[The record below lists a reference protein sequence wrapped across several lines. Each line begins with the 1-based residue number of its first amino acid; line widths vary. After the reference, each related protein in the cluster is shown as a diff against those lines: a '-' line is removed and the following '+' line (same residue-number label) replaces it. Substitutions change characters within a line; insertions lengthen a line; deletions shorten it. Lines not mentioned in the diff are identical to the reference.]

1 MFNAKFLMV
10 VASLLLAYAMG
21 GEARAIREGH
31 SNGHAPSPT
40 VQVRSTV
47 DQTIRILTDPG
58 LQGDA
63 QRDQRHRLARKVILT
78 RFDFNVMA
86 KRSLGSHWRHLTPE
100 ERHRFVSLFTQF
112 LEKIYLARIDEF
124 NGEKFFYTSEYVDH
138 GYAEVTSE
146 VFTSNGKE
154 FTIRYKLH
162 LVGNDWKIYDV
173 VVEDISVV
181 NNYRS
186 QFNRIIAESSYE
198 ELVSRMEQKLAE
210 GEKTSPIAK
219 APANAI
225 P

>member
-1 MFNAKFLMV
+1 MSKVKFLRV
-10 VASLLLAYAMG
+10 FVSLLLLYAIGG
-21 GEARAIREGH
+21 GEALSQGH
-31 SNGHAPSPT
+31 SSGQASSPT
-40 VQVRSTV
+40 VQVKSTV
-47 DQTIRILTDPG
+47 DQTIKILTDPG

-63 QRDQRHRLARKVILT
+63 QRDERHRLARKVILLS
-78 RFDFNVMA
+78 FDFNAMA

-100 ERHRFVSLFTQF
+100 KRHRFVSLFTQF

-124 NGEKFFYTSEYVDH
+124 NGEEFFYTSAYVDH

-146 VFTSNGKE
+146 VFTSDGKE
-154 FTIRYKLH
+154 FNIRYKLH

-186 QFNRIIAESSYE
+186 QFNRIITKSSYE

-210 GEKTSPIAK
+210 DEKTSPIAK

>member
-1 MFNAKFLMV
+1 MSKVKFLRV
-10 VASLLLAYAMG
+10 FVSLLLLSAIGG
-21 GEARAIREGH
+21 GEALSQGH
-31 SNGHAPSPT
+31 SHGQAPSPT
-40 VQVRSTV
+40 VQIKSTV
-47 DQTIRILTDPG
+47 EQTIKILTDPG

-63 QRDQRHRLARKVILT
+63 QRDRRHRLARKMILP
-78 RFDFNVMA
+78 RFDFNAIA
-86 KRSLGSHWRHLTPE
+86 KRSLGAHWRHLTPE
-100 ERHRFVSLFTQF
+100 EQHRFVSLFTRF

-124 NGEKFFYTSEYVDH
+124 NGEEFFYTSEYVDH

-173 VVEDISVV
+173 VVENISVV

-186 QFNRIIAESSYE
+186 QFNRIIAKSSYE
-198 ELVSRMEQKLAE
+198 ELVFRMEQKLAE
-210 GEKTSPIAK
+210 GEKTSAIAK
-219 APANAI
+219 THANAI